1 MKTVKELSK
10 LYLDGINITKT
21 MREERNIDF
30 NTSEIIETAYDIQAG
45 EYQKKWNQ
53 KELQD
58 FYNIFTKEIADI
70 ILSICKPKSIMEAGI
85 GEATTF
91 VKVLKH
97 LNIDNL
103 EAFGF
108 DISWSRTFFAKKLI
122 EKENLKNINLCT
134 GNLFDI
140 PFLDNSIDLVYTF
153 HSIEPNGGSE
163 KEIIKELFRVTKNYL
178 ILFEPNYDET
188 TENNKKRME
197 SLGYIKGLK
206 SVIKELDYEIVFN
219 CEFKN
224 SLNEKN
230 PTTVF
235 IIKKNEIENNFLNC
249 QKNFFACP
257 ISKSEL
263 IKDEKE
269 NIYFSTESLVV
280 YPVVKGI
287 PCLRKEN
294 AILASKYEI

>member
-1 MKTVKELSK
+1 MRTIKELKK
-10 LYLDGINITKT
+10 LYLDGINITNT

-30 NTSEIIETAYDIQAG
+30 NTPEIIEIAYDIQSG
-45 EYQKKWNQ
+45 EYQKKWN
-53 KELQD
+53 KEELKD
-58 FYNIFTKEIADI
+58 FYNRFTKEIADI
-70 ILSICKPKSIMEAGI
+70 ILRTCTPTSILEAGI

-97 LNIDNL
+97 LNIKNI

-108 DISWSRTFFAKKLI
+108 DISWSRTFFAKKLV
-122 EKENLKNINLCT
+122 EKENLRNINLCT

-140 PFLDNSIDLVYTF
+140 PFLSDSIDLVYTF
-153 HSIEPNGGSE
+153 HSIEPNGGFE
-163 KEIIKELFRVTKNYL
+163 KEIIKELYRVTKNYL
-178 ILFEPNYDET
+178 ILFEPDYDET
-188 TENNKKRME
+188 TEDNKKRME

-206 SVIKELDYEIVFN
+206 SVINELNYEIVFN
-219 CEFKN
+219 GKFKN

-235 IIKKNEIENNFLNC
+235 IIKKNEIETNSSSYR
-249 QKNFFACP
+249 KDFFACP

-269 NIYFSTESLVV
+269 NTYFSTESLVV

>member
-30 NTSEIIETAYDIQAG
+30 NTSGIIETAYDIQAG

-122 EKENLKNINLCT
+122 EKENLKNINICT
-134 GNLFDI
+134 GNLFNI
-140 PFLDNSIDLVYTF
+140 PFMDNSIDLVYTF
-153 HSIEPNGGSE
+153 HSIEPNGGFE
-163 KEIIKELFRVTKNYL
+163 KEIIKELFRVSKNYL
-178 ILFEPNYDET
+178 VLFEPDYDET
-188 TENNKKRME
+188 TEDNRKRME

-206 SVIKELDYEIVFN
+206 KVIQELNYDMVFN
-219 CEFKN
+219 GKFKN

-230 PTTVF
+230 PTAVF
-235 IIKKNEIENNFLNC
+235 IIKKNEMQDDLSSH
-249 QKNFFACP
+249 KKDFFACP
-257 ISKSEL
+257 IDKSKL

-269 NIYFSTESLVV
+269 NLYFSTESLVV
-280 YPVVKGI
+280 YPIIKGI

>member
-30 NTSEIIETAYDIQAG
+30 NTPEIIETAYDIQAG

-122 EKENLKNINLCT
+122 EKENLKNINICT

-140 PFLDNSIDLVYTF
+140 PFMDNSIDLVYTF
-153 HSIEPNGGSE
+153 HSIEPNGGFE
-163 KEIIKELFRVTKNYL
+163 KEIIKELFRVSKNYL
-178 ILFEPNYDET
+178 VLFEPDYDET
-188 TENNKKRME
+188 TEDNRKRME

-206 SVIKELDYEIVFN
+206 KVIQELNYDIVFN
-219 CEFKN
+219 GKFKN

-230 PTTVF
+230 PTAVI
-235 IIKKNEIENNFLNC
+235 IIKKNEMQDDLSSH
-249 QKNFFACP
+249 KKDFFACP
-257 ISKSEL
+257 IDKSKL

-269 NIYFSTESLVV
+269 NLYFSTESLVV
-280 YPVVKGI
+280 YPIIKGI

>member
-1 MKTVKELSK
+1 MRTIKELKK
-10 LYLDGINITKT
+10 LYLDGINITNT
-21 MREERNIDF
+21 MRAERNIDF
-30 NTSEIIETAYDIQAG
+30 NTSEIIEIAYDIQSG
-45 EYQKKWNQ
+45 EYQKKWAREDL
-53 KELQD
+53 KE
-58 FYNIFTKEIADI
+58 FYDRFTKEIADI
-70 ILSICKPKSIMEAGI
+70 ILNVCRPTSILEAGV

-97 LNIDNL
+97 LNIKDL
-103 EAFGF
+103 QAFGF
-108 DISWSRTFFAKKLI
+108 DISWSRILFAKKLI
-122 EKENLKNINLCT
+122 EKENLKNVNLIT

-163 KEIIKELFRVTKNYL
+163 KEILKELFRITKNYL
-178 ILFEPNYDET
+178 VLFEPNYDET
-188 TENNKKRME
+188 TENNQKRMD

-206 SVIKELDYEIVFN
+206 SVIRELDYELVFN
-219 CEFKN
+219 GEFKN

-230 PTTVF
+230 PTAVF
-235 IIKKNEIENNFLNC
+235 IIKKNKEEIDSLNC
-249 QKNFFACP
+249 RKDFFACP

-263 IKDEKE
+263 IKDEE
-269 NIYFSTESLVV
+269 DNIYFSKESLVV
-280 YPVVKGI
+280 YPIIKGI

>member
-30 NTSEIIETAYDIQAG
+30 NTSAYDIQAG

-122 EKENLKNINLCT
+122 EKENLKNINICT
-134 GNLFDI
+134 GNLFNI
-140 PFLDNSIDLVYTF
+140 PFMDNSIDLVYTF
-153 HSIEPNGGSE
+153 HSIEPNGGFE
-163 KEIIKELFRVTKNYL
+163 KEIIKELFRVSKNYL
-178 ILFEPNYDET
+178 VLFEPDYDET
-188 TENNKKRME
+188 TEDNRKRME

-206 SVIKELDYEIVFN
+206 KVIQELNYDMVFN
-219 CEFKN
+219 GKFKN

-230 PTTVF
+230 PTAVF
-235 IIKKNEIENNFLNC
+235 IIKKNEMQDDLSSH
-249 QKNFFACP
+249 KKDFFACP
-257 ISKSEL
+257 IDKSKL

-269 NIYFSTESLVV
+269 NLYFSTESLVV
-280 YPVVKGI
+280 YPIIKGI

>member
-1 MKTVKELSK
+1 MRTIKELKK
-10 LYLDGINITKT
+10 LYLNGINITNT
-21 MREERNIDF
+21 MREERSINF
-30 NTSEIIETAYDIQAG
+30 NTSEIIEIAYDIQTG
-45 EYQKKWNQ
+45 EYQKKWE
-53 KELQD
+53 KENLKE
-58 FYNIFTKEIADI
+58 FYDRFTKEIADI
-70 ILSICKPKSIMEAGI
+70 ILSICKPTSILEAGI

-97 LNIDNL
+97 LNIENL
-103 EAFGF
+103 NAFGF
-108 DISWSRTFFAKKLI
+108 DISWSRIFLAKKLI
-122 EKENLKNINLCT
+122 EKENLKNINLCI

-153 HSIEPNGGSE
+153 HSIEPNGGFE

-178 ILFEPNYDET
+178 ILFEPDYDET
-188 TENNKKRME
+188 SEDNKKRME

-206 SVIKELDYEIVFN
+206 SVIKELNYELVFN
-219 CEFKN
+219 GKFRN
-224 SLNEKN
+224 SLNQKN
-230 PTTVF
+230 PTAIF
-235 IIKKNEIENNFLNC
+235 IIKKNENEINSLSYR
-249 QKNFFACP
+249 KDFFACP

-269 NIYFSTESLVV
+269 NVYFSEESLVV

-294 AILASKYEI
+294 SILASKYEI

>member
-122 EKENLKNINLCT
+122 EKENLKNINICT

-140 PFLDNSIDLVYTF
+140 PFMDNSIDLVYTF
-153 HSIEPNGGSE
+153 HSIEPNGGFE
-163 KEIIKELFRVTKNYL
+163 KEIIKELFRVSKNYL
-178 ILFEPNYDET
+178 VLFEPDYDET
-188 TENNKKRME
+188 TEDNRKRME

-206 SVIKELDYEIVFN
+206 KVIQELNYDIVFN
-219 CEFKN
+219 GKFKN

-230 PTTVF
+230 PTAVI
-235 IIKKNEIENNFLNC
+235 IIKKNEMQDDLSSH
-249 QKNFFACP
+249 KKDFFACP
-257 ISKSEL
+257 IDKSKL

-269 NIYFSTESLVV
+269 NLYFSTKSLVV
-280 YPVVKGI
+280 YPIIKGI

>member
-85 GEATTF
+85 GEVTTF

-122 EKENLKNINLCT
+122 EKENLKNINICT
-134 GNLFDI
+134 GNLFNI
-140 PFLDNSIDLVYTF
+140 PFMDNSIDLVYTF
-153 HSIEPNGGSE
+153 HSIEPNGGFE
-163 KEIIKELFRVTKNYL
+163 KEIIKELFRVSKNYL
-178 ILFEPNYDET
+178 VLFEPDYDET
-188 TENNKKRME
+188 TEDNRKRME

-206 SVIKELDYEIVFN
+206 KVIQELNYDMVFN
-219 CEFKN
+219 GKFKN

-230 PTTVF
+230 PTAVF
-235 IIKKNEIENNFLNC
+235 IIKKNEMQDDLSSH
-249 QKNFFACP
+249 KKDFFACP
-257 ISKSEL
+257 IDKSKL

-269 NIYFSTESLVV
+269 NLYFSTESLVV
-280 YPVVKGI
+280 YPIIKGI